1 MIDLIKR
8 TSVFIRSNVESDEAL
23 KAAVALA
30 ELIEGKIS
38 VYSTVLIISS
48 LLKSEFEIKDC
59 VPNEATAFVIT
70 SIRELYKSLTE
81 RNLVLANEIADVLQ
95 ALPEN
100 KYYKNKRSISDFNK
114 VYIKQF
120 NKKHRT
126 QLPFIA

>member
-38 VYSTVLIISS
+38 AYSTVLIISS
-48 LLKSEFEIKDC
+48 LLKSEFEIKNC